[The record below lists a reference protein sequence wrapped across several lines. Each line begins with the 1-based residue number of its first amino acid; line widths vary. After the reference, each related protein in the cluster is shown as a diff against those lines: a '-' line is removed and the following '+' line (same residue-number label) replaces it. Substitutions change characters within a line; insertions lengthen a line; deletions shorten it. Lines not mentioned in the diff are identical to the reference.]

1 MVGWQWAD
9 IWCWSSKAR
18 STSFW
23 SDYWRENER
32 TPQQLFSGQR
42 LAYGDIFFSAFHRKT
57 CHIIVDSPTKCY
69 GVYKSEL
76 ECYAIAARF
85 AYSDVFNETQSLNWT
100 SQNKVGF
107 DIPPGASRKTC
118 NRCVANVARTPK
130 SKNLILLLR
139 RPNAQW
145 LQREQKVWVAVR
157 PLLFPH
163 NLVLQTSIRVRTNLS
178 WVPAGQALCYKVTI
192 FIRKK
197 QTRTVLFPY
206 Y

>member
-69 GVYKSEL
+69 GVLQKRAWML
-76 ECYAIAARF
+76 
-85 AYSDVFNETQSLNWT
+85 
-100 SQNKVGF
+100 
-107 DIPPGASRKTC
+107 C
-118 NRCVANVARTPK
+118 NCGSPRLLWRLQRDANVKLKITRPKQVSPQVLREKHVTGALPLWHAPKK